1 MWPLAIVLVIAL
13 YFMHIVTGVS
23 ANEQHI
29 QNVRESEGA
38 ASLFRSYDAAGAAMI
53 ATNPA
58 LSGVIDSAR
67 MNSALRDVHMDWA
80 GTAKWC
86 DRSVGDCSWGA
97 VADGG
102 QFYVYRK
109 DLHEGT
115 LLKSVYRDLLT
126 WTSTP
131 DQLGFKQGSNLLDAD
146 GRPFPR
152 RTLPRSVQSTV
163 PDGAL
168 LKIL

>member
-23 ANEQHI
+23 SNEQHI

-38 ASLFRSYDAAGAAMI
+38 ASLFRSYDAAGASMI
-53 ATNPA
+53 AANPA
-58 LSGVIDSAR
+58 LSGAIDSAH

-80 GTAKWC
+80 GTAGWC
-86 DRSVGDCSWGA
+86 DRGVVNCSWGA
-97 VADGG
+97 IADSG
-102 QFYVYRK
+102 QFYVYRN
-109 DLHEGT
+109 DLSEGT
-115 LLKSVYRDLLT
+115 LLRSVYRDLLT
-126 WTSTP
+126 WTSAP
-131 DQLGFKQGSNLLDAD
+131 DQLGFKRGSNLLGAD
-146 GRPFPR
+146 GIPLRG
-152 RTLPRSVQSTV
+152 RTLPSSVQSTV

>member
-1 MWPLAIVLVIAL
+1 MWPLAIVLVIAM
-13 YFMHIVTGVS
+13 YFMHIVNGVS
-23 ANEQHI
+23 ANEERI

-53 ATNPA
+53 AANPS
-58 LSGVIDSAR
+58 LSGAIDSTD
-67 MNSALRDVHMDWA
+67 MSKALRDVHMDWA
-80 GTAKWC
+80 GTAGWC
-86 DRSVGDCSWGA
+86 DRGVSGCSWGA

-102 QFYVYRK
+102 QFYVYRI
-109 DLHEGT
+109 DLHEGA

-126 WTSTP
+126 WTSAP
-131 DQLGFKQGSNLLDAD
+131 DQLGFKLGSTLLDAD
-146 GRPFPR
+146 GRPIPG
-152 RTLPRSVQSTV
+152 RTLPTSVQRAV